1 MSTSIQPTRPIL
13 RYAVISRSTLAS
25 NIALAIGGTF
35 FIALMAQISF
45 PLPGSPVPFTGQ
57 TLAVLLL
64 GTAYGAN
71 LGFSTLSLYIAAGVA
86 GLPVFTQ
93 GTHGISHLSGAT
105 GGYLVGMALASY
117 ISGSL
122 AQRKLD
128 QKFSTVIPTMLLS
141 NLVIFACGV
150 LWLQHVTQQS
160 WNWTFAHG
168 FTPFIAGEALKIA
181 IASTSLP
188 VVWRLVT
195 RLK

>member
-1 MSTSIQPTRPIL
+1 MSTTQPTTL
-13 RYAVISRSTLAS
+13 RYALIARSTVAVNSALVLAGV
-25 NIALAIGGTF
+25 A
-35 FIALMAQISF
+35 FISLMAQISF

-71 LGFSTLSLYIAAGVA
+71 LGFATLSLYIAVGVA

-93 GTHGISHLSGAT
+93 ATHGVSHLTGAT

-117 ISGSL
+117 L
-122 AQRKLD
+122 AGFLAEKKFD
-128 QKFSTVIPTMLLS
+128 QKFSTIIPTMLLS
-141 NLVIFACGV
+141 NVTIFTFGL
-150 LWLQHVTQQS
+150 LWLQHSTTKS
-160 WNWTFAHG
+160 WSWAFAHG

-188 VVWRLVT
+188 VVWRFIS

>member
-1 MSTSIQPTRPIL
+1 MTTQLQPTL
-13 RYAVISRSTLAS
+13 RYALVSRSTLAI
-25 NIALAIGGTF
+25 NTALAVGGTL
-35 FIALMAQISF
+35 FIAIMAQISF

-71 LGFSTLSLYIAAGVA
+71 LGLATISLYIAAGVA

-93 GTHGISHLSGAT
+93 STHGLSHLTGAT
-105 GGYLVGMALASY
+105 GGYLVGMAAASY
-117 ISGSL
+117 ISGAL
-122 AQRKLD
+122 AQKKLD
-128 QKFSTVIPTMLLS
+128 QRFSTVIPTMLVS
-141 NLVIFACGV
+141 NVVIFAFGV
-150 LWLQHVTQQS
+150 LWLQHVTAQS
-160 WNWTFAHG
+160 WSWTFAHG
-168 FTPFIAGEALKIA
+168 FTPFIAAEALKIA

>member
-1 MSTSIQPTRPIL
+1 MTTQLQPTL
-13 RYAVISRSTLAS
+13 RYALVSRSTLAI
-25 NIALAIGGTF
+25 NTALAVGGTL

-71 LGFSTLSLYIAAGVA
+71 LGLATISLYIAVGVA

-93 GTHGISHLSGAT
+93 STHGLSHLTGAT
-105 GGYLVGMALASY
+105 GGYLVGMAAASY
-117 ISGSL
+117 ISGAL
-122 AQRKLD
+122 AQKKLD
-128 QKFSTVIPTMLLS
+128 QRFSTVIPTMLVS
-141 NLVIFACGV
+141 NVVIFAFGV
-150 LWLQHVTQQS
+150 LWLQHVTAQS
-160 WNWTFAHG
+160 WSWTFAHG
-168 FTPFIAGEALKIA
+168 FTPFIAAEALKIA

>member
-1 MSTSIQPTRPIL
+1 MTTQLQPTL
-13 RYAVISRSTLAS
+13 RYALVSRSTLAI
-25 NIALAIGGTF
+25 NTALAVGGTL

-57 TLAVLLL
+57 TLAVPLL

-71 LGFSTLSLYIAAGVA
+71 LGLATISLYIAAGVA

-93 GTHGISHLSGAT
+93 STHGLSHLTGAT
-105 GGYLVGMALASY
+105 GGYLVGMAAASY
-117 ISGSL
+117 ISGAL
-122 AQRKLD
+122 AQKKLD
-128 QKFSTVIPTMLLS
+128 QRFSTVIPTMLVS
-141 NLVIFACGV
+141 NVVIFAFGV
-150 LWLQHVTQQS
+150 LWLQHVTAQS
-160 WNWTFAHG
+160 WSWTFAHG
-168 FTPFIAGEALKIA
+168 FTPFIAAEALKIA

>member
-1 MSTSIQPTRPIL
+1 MTTQLQPTL
-13 RYAVISRSTLAS
+13 RYALVSRSTLAI
-25 NIALAIGGTF
+25 NTALAVGGTLI
-35 FIALMAQISF
+35 IALMAQISF

-71 LGFSTLSLYIAAGVA
+71 LGLATISLYIAAGVV

-93 GTHGISHLSGAT
+93 STHGLSHLTGAT
-105 GGYLVGMALASY
+105 GGYLVGMAAASY
-117 ISGSL
+117 ISGAL
-122 AQRKLD
+122 AQKKLD
-128 QKFSTVIPTMLLS
+128 QRFSTVIPTMLVS
-141 NLVIFACGV
+141 NVVIFAFGV
-150 LWLQHVTQQS
+150 LWLQHVTAQS
-160 WNWTFAHG
+160 WSWTFAHG
-168 FTPFIAGEALKIA
+168 FTPFIAAEALKIA

>member
-1 MSTSIQPTRPIL
+1 MTTQLQPTL
-13 RYAVISRSTLAS
+13 RYALVSRSTLAI
-25 NIALAIGGTF
+25 NTALAVGGTL

-71 LGFSTLSLYIAAGVA
+71 LGLATISLYIAAGVA

-93 GTHGISHLSGAT
+93 STHGLSHLTGAT
-105 GGYLVGMALASY
+105 GGYLVGMAAASY
-117 ISGSL
+117 ISGAL
-122 AQRKLD
+122 AQKKLD
-128 QKFSTVIPTMLLS
+128 QRFSTVIPTMLVS
-141 NLVIFACGV
+141 NVVIFAFGV
-150 LWLQHVTQQS
+150 LWLQHVTAQS
-160 WNWTFAHG
+160 CSWTFAHG
-168 FTPFIAGEALKIA
+168 FTPFIAAEALKIA

>member
-1 MSTSIQPTRPIL
+1 MTTQLQPTL
-13 RYAVISRSTLAS
+13 RYALVSRSTLAI
-25 NIALAIGGTF
+25 NTALAVGGTL

-71 LGFSTLSLYIAAGVA
+71 LGLATISLYIAAGVA

-93 GTHGISHLSGAT
+93 STHGLSHLTGAT
-105 GGYLVGMALASY
+105 GGYLVGMAAASY
-117 ISGSL
+117 ISGAL
-122 AQRKLD
+122 AQKKLD
-128 QKFSTVIPTMLLS
+128 QRFSTVIPTMLVS
-141 NLVIFACGV
+141 NVVIFAFGV
-150 LWLQHVTQQS
+150 LWLQHVTAQS
-160 WNWTFAHG
+160 WSWTFAHG
-168 FTPFIAGEALKIA
+168 FTPFIAAEALKIA

>member
-1 MSTSIQPTRPIL
+1 MTTQLQPTL
-13 RYAVISRSTLAS
+13 RYALVSRSTLAI
-25 NIALAIGGTF
+25 NTALAVGGTL

-71 LGFSTLSLYIAAGVA
+71 LGLATISLYIAAGVV

-93 GTHGISHLSGAT
+93 STHGLSHLTGAT
-105 GGYLVGMALASY
+105 GGYLVGMAAASY
-117 ISGSL
+117 ISGAL
-122 AQRKLD
+122 AQKKLD
-128 QKFSTVIPTMLLS
+128 QRFSTVIPTMLVS
-141 NLVIFACGV
+141 NVVIFAFGV
-150 LWLQHVTQQS
+150 LWLQHVTAQS
-160 WNWTFAHG
+160 WSWTFAHG
-168 FTPFIAGEALKIA
+168 FTPFIAAEALKIA